1 MSEFGSVYAKY
12 YDLLYK
18 DKDYE
23 AEVEYVDSLIKRY
36 NPNAKNILDLGCGTG
51 RHAELLC
58 RKGYH
63 VHGVDASEDMI
74 QIAKGRQCQ
83 GSGSLKFTHSK
94 IQDLNL
100 SERFDVIVA
109 LFHVLSYQTTN
120 EDVLTF
126 FKVASNHLEDD
137 GILIFDFWYGPAVL
151 TEKPSIRLKR
161 ASNNTLQVLRIAEP
175 EIKFDKNLV
184 EVNYTIIISD
194 LVSKTFLETHEKHH
208 MRFFFDTELEIFCML
223 NNLEIV
229 NRFKWMSYDMPS
241 EFSWSVVWILKK

>member
-1 MSEFGSVYAKY
+1 MSEFGSIYAKY

-36 NPNAKNILDLGCGTG
+36 NPTAKNILDLGCGTG

-74 QIAKGRQCQ
+74 KIAKERQCQ

-94 IQDLNL
+94 IQNLNL
-100 SERFDVIVA
+100 SEKFDVIVA

-126 FKVASNHLEDD
+126 FKVASN
-137 GILIFDFWYGPAVL
+137 
-151 TEKPSIRLKR
+151 
-161 ASNNTLQVLRIAEP
+161 
-175 EIKFDKNLV
+175 
-184 EVNYTIIISD
+184 
-194 LVSKTFLETHEKHH
+194 
-208 MRFFFDTELEIFCML
+208 
-223 NNLEIV
+223 
-229 NRFKWMSYDMPS
+229 
-241 EFSWSVVWILKK
+241 